1 MVNIGSKSDGV
12 IPRSEFRDMPELKL
26 NDIVKVYVEEQENV
40 KGQLILSR
48 RKAKLMD
55 AWDNIQKA
63 LDNDDVLEGY
73 VKRRTKGG
81 GILFSSMLALTNL
94 IGLII
99 LSFWFFNTSG
109 NQQQAGQN
117 FVERISSLEESI
129 LTSEKTFT
137 DLSQNIDS
145 DLKFINK
152 EVRKLWDL
160 SNKKNRKDISKN
172 LNSVEALITQLEEM
186 TKKDKAL
193 TAKQR
198 ALGLELAKIAN
209 IQEQVNLA
217 MDGLNSDSTKG
228 TKLEKISEIEE
239 SLDSFNAY
247 RLQVNQSLI
256 AIKEKLNELELIIA
270 DSPNE

>member
-1 MVNIGSKSDGV
+1 M
-12 IPRSEFRDMPELKL
+12 
-26 NDIVKVYVEEQENV
+26 
-40 KGQLILSR
+40 
-48 RKAKLMD
+48 
-55 AWDNIQKA
+55 
-63 LDNDDVLEGY
+63 
-73 VKRRTKGG
+73 
-81 GILFSSMLALTNL
+81 
-94 IGLII
+94 
-99 LSFWFFNTSG
+99 
-109 NQQQAGQN
+109 
-117 FVERISSLEESI
+117 
-129 LTSEKTFT
+129 
-137 DLSQNIDS
+137 
-145 DLKFINK
+145 
-152 EVRKLWDL
+152 
-160 SNKKNRKDISKN
+160 
-172 LNSVEALITQLEEM
+172 ITQLEEM

-217 MDGLNSDSTKG
+217 MDGLNSDSTNG

>member
-1 MVNIGSKSDGV
+1 MN
-12 IPRSEFRDMPELKL
+12 ENLRDQNKDIKPVRPEPPS
-26 NDIVKVYVEEQENV
+26 NQ
-40 KGQLILSR
+40 G
-48 RKAKLMD
+48 
-55 AWDNIQKA
+55 
-63 LDNDDVLEGY
+63 
-73 VKRRTKGG
+73 KRRTKGG

-94 IGLII
+94 IGLIL

-109 NQQQAGQN
+109 NQQQAGLN

-129 LTSEKTFT
+129 LISEKTFA

-172 LNSVEALITQLEEM
+172 LNSVEALISQLEEM

-217 MDGLNSDSTKG
+217 MDGLNNDSTNS
-228 TKLEKISEIEE
+228 TKLAKISEIEE

-256 AIKEKLNELELIIA
+256 AIKEKLNELEIIIA